1 MRPSEGLLRTF
12 HTLLFFTAC
21 LVLIGLVFALSV
33 SAQGT
38 KRAPVPPVKKSEQG
52 VLFKQMAFSKM
63 IIGDN
68 GYAMHPGAVFYA
80 VDGRPIKPFQVKA
93 GQWVDVVYLIGGTRT
108 EGYPYDPKERVL
120 LSLRVVP
127 KPRQ

>member
-1 MRPSEGLLRTF
+1 
-12 HTLLFFTAC
+12 
-21 LVLIGLVFALSV
+21 V

-38 KRAPVPPVKKSEQG
+38 KRAPVSPVKKSEQG
-52 VLFKQMAFSKM
+52 VLFRQMAFSKM
-63 IIGDN
+63 VIGDN
-68 GYAMHPGAVFYA
+68 GYAIHPGAKFYA

-93 GQWVDVVYLIGGTRT
+93 GQVVDVVYLIGGTRT

-120 LSLRVVP
+120 ISLRVVP